1 MADDT
6 SRATR
11 RTVLRGLVGAAVAS
25 GAADVAAARAD
36 ESSYTTSDLRIES
49 WDGVGLACTLF
60 RPDEPGPH
68 PSMLMTHGWGGDRS
82 EAMGPELFA
91 SEGYVVLTYDSRGF
105 GESGGEAGSDGPNEV
120 KDAKRLIT
128 WLGEQPFVW
137 TDQPVDGQP
146 NPRVG
151 MIGPSYAGGIQLNTA
166 ARDDRLDAIV
176 PVIPWYD
183 LKFSLEPN
191 DVVKR
196 GWGSLLFAVGVTG
209 TRGFTS
215 GDGSP
220 NERDLRSGLDTNIT
234 QAFVEGVA
242 TNGFSENSDAFYRA
256 RSPGYKMDAIAAS
269 DTPTLTIEGW
279 PDTLFIPNEGIWIHE
294 DLRERG
300 ADSRLVLYDS
310 GHVLELVTNPGS
322 EHLQQQSAA
331 ALDRGFSFI
340 EEHVRRGAPDKPS
353 VGPTK
358 RQRVEWWEH
367 VPNGKGRFRLAE
379 SIPPREA
386 DPETFRLSETAG
398 AGDQSVVLNSVA
410 PTSTSQLSPRN
421 EDAAPGASA
430 TQFDFTVQ
438 QSFEVV
444 GTPTFDAMVQ
454 PLGAASHLF
463 VKCSVVRDGEAELIN
478 NQAMPFRVERD
489 RDAPGETVS
498 ISGELVAFQR
508 FLQPGDVLRV
518 TVASTDAMFNESR
531 SAAGFVLQHS
541 DDSPAEVTFPVARGS
556 TPDN

>member
-6 SRATR
+6 SQATR

-25 GAADVAAARAD
+25 GVADAAAAQAD

-49 WDGVGLACTLF
+49 WDGTELACTLF

-128 WLGEQPFVW
+128 WLGEQPFVR
-137 TDQPVDGQP
+137 TDRPVDGQP

-196 GWGSLLFAVGVTG
+196 GWGTLLYAVGVTG

-220 NERDLRSGLDTNIT
+220 NERDIRSGLDTNIT

-242 TNGFSENSDAFYRA
+242 ANGFSENSDAFYRA
-256 RSPGYKMDAIAAS
+256 RSPGYKTDAIAAS
-269 DTPTLTIEGW
+269 DTPTLTIGGW

-300 ADSRLVLYDS
+300 GGLPAGAVRLRARSGARDEPGERAAPAAVPGCARPRVLV
-310 GHVLELVTNPGS
+310 H
-322 EHLQQQSAA
+322 
-331 ALDRGFSFI
+331 
-340 EEHVRRGAPDKPS
+340 RGARPARRTQPPD
-353 VGPTK
+353 
-358 RQRVEWWEH
+358 
-367 VPNGKGRFRLAE
+367 GRPDE
-379 SIPPREA
+379 
-386 DPETFRLSETAG
+386 AG
-398 AGDQSVVLNSVA
+398 A
-410 PTSTSQLSPRN
+410 RR
-421 EDAAPGASA
+421 
-430 TQFDFTVQ
+430 
-438 QSFEVV
+438 VV
-444 GTPTFDAMVQ
+444 GARPGRGGPVPA
-454 PLGAASHLF
+454 
-463 VKCSVVRDGEAELIN
+463 R
-478 NQAMPFRVERD
+478 RVD
-489 RDAPGETVS
+489 SAP
-498 ISGELVAFQR
+498 
-508 FLQPGDVLRV
+508 
-518 TVASTDAMFNESR
+518 
-531 SAAGFVLQHS
+531 
-541 DDSPAEVTFPVARGS
+541 
-556 TPDN
+556 

>member
-1 MADDT
+1 MTHDT
-6 SRATR
+6 DGATR
-11 RTVLRGLVGAAVAS
+11 RTVLRGLAGAAFASGMAGVAS
-25 GAADVAAARAD
+25 ARAD
-36 ESSYTTSDLRIES
+36 ECSYTTSDLRIES
-49 WDGVGLACTLF
+49 WDGTELACTLF

-82 EAMGPELFA
+82 EAMGPALFA
-91 SEGYVVLTYDSRGF
+91 SKGYVVLTYDSRGF

-120 KDAKRLIT
+120 KDTKRLIS
-128 WLGEQPFVW
+128 WLGEQSFVR
-137 TDQPVDGQP
+137 TDRPVDGQP

-191 DVVKR
+191 GVVKR
-196 GWGSLLFAVGVTG
+196 GWGSLLFGIGVTG
-209 TRGFTS
+209 SRGATS

-220 NERDLRSGLDTNIT
+220 NEYDIRSGLDTNIT
-234 QAFVEGVA
+234 QAFAEGVA

-279 PDTLFIPNEGIWIHE
+279 PDTLFIPNEGIWLHQ

-310 GHVLELVTNPGS
+310 GHVLGLVTNPES
-322 EHLQQQSAA
+322 EHLQQQYAA
-331 ALDRGFSFI
+331 ALDRGVSFI
-340 EEHVRRGAPDKPS
+340 EEHVRRGAPNRPS
-353 VGPTK
+353 VGPT
-358 RQRVEWWEH
+358 RGERVEWWEH
-367 VPNGKGRFRLAE
+367 VPDGEGRFTRHA

-386 DPETFRLSETAG
+386 ESEPFRLGDAAG

-410 PTSTSQLSPRN
+410 PSSTSQLSPRD

-430 TQFDFTVQ
+430 AQFDFTVQ
-438 QSFEVV
+438 QPFEIA
-444 GTPTFDAMVQ
+444 GTPTIDMTVR
-454 PLGAASHLF
+454 PLGAASHVF
-463 VKCSVVRDGEAELIN
+463 VKCAVVRDGTEQLVN
-478 NQAMPFRVERD
+478 NQAMPFRVEP
-489 RDAPGETVS
+489 ALGGTAT
-498 ISGELVAFQR
+498 ISDELVAFQR
-508 FLQPGDVLRV
+508 YLRKGDVLRV

-531 SAAGFVLQHS
+531 SAAGFVVQHS
-541 DDSPAEVTFPVARGS
+541 DDTPATVTFPVVRGS
-556 TPDN
+556 TPEN

>member
-1 MADDT
+1 MGDET
-6 SRATR
+6 SLATR
-11 RTVLRGLVGAAVAS
+11 RSVLRGLAGAAFAS
-25 GAADVAAARAD
+25 GMASTAAARAD
-36 ESSYTTSDLRIES
+36 PSSYTTSDLRIES
-49 WDGVGLACTLF
+49 WDGTELACTLF

-128 WLGEQPFVW
+128 WLGEQSFVR
-137 TDQPVDGQP
+137 TDRPVDGQP

-191 DVVKR
+191 GVVKR
-196 GWGSLLFAVGVTG
+196 GWGTLLYAVGETG
-209 TRGFTS
+209 SRGATS

-220 NERDLRSGLDTNIT
+220 NERDVRNGLDTNIT

-242 TNGFSENSDAFYRA
+242 ANGFSENSDAFYRA

-279 PDTLFIPNEGIWIHE
+279 PDTLFTPNEGIWIHE

-300 ADSRLVLYDS
+300 ADSRLMLYDS
-310 GHVLELVTNPGS
+310 GHVLEIVTNPES

-331 ALDRGFSFI
+331 ALERGFSFI
-340 EEHVRRGAPDKPS
+340 EEHVRRGAPNRPS

-358 RQRVEWWEH
+358 RQRVEWWEDQ
-367 VPNGKGRFRLAE
+367 PAEWRLAE
-379 SIPPREA
+379 TIPPKAAE
-386 DPETFRLSETAG
+386 PETFRLGEAAG

-410 PTSTSQLSPRN
+410 ATSTSQLSPRN
-421 EDAAPGASA
+421 EDAAPGATA
-430 TQFDFTVQ
+430 AQFDFTVREP
-438 QSFEVV
+438 FEVA
-444 GTPTFDAMVQ
+444 GTPTFEATVQ
-454 PLGAASHLF
+454 PLGAASHVF
-463 VKCSVVRDGEAELIN
+463 VKCSLVRDGSAELIN

-489 RDAPGETVS
+489 QGAPGETPTV
-498 ISGELVAFQR
+498 SGELVAFQR
-508 FLQPGDVLRV
+508 YFRPGDTLRV
-518 TVASTDAMFNESR
+518 TITSTDAGFNEAR
-531 SAAGFVLQHS
+531 SSAGFVVTHS
-541 DDSPAEVTFPVARGS
+541 DETPAEVTFPVVEGS
-556 TPDN
+556 TPD